1 MFIWQEKLSKMTLFG
16 DKINWGTVAVAVGCF
31 VALEILAEIYVFKPG
46 VQKIVDEELGKRGYE

>member
-1 MFIWQEKLSKMTLFG
+1 MTLFG